1 MHETYGHG
9 SCPATSDFFANS
21 GKKSPKKRRP
31 SGRLFPALLSLAGV
45 GRRVPSRGQ
54 RAPSLARPCGLI
66 PASPCDARG
75 GQGEEGTARRATP
88 GFAYKT
94 VGPALRALT
103 APYRAHGVGLVKRS
117 GPADWGVEMAPHSR
131 CGQAIHGA
139 TVMASPTPQPS
150 RPGRAFA
157 PLRWSTGPTVGAH
170 PARPCDARG
179 GQGGGSTARRA
190 APGFA
195 RQAVGPALRA
205 LTAPYEEHVM

>member
-131 CGQAIHGA
+131 CGRAIHGA
-139 TVMASPTPQPS
+139 TIMASPTPSPAVL
-150 RPGRAFA
+150 GRAFA

-179 GQGGGSTARRA
+179 SQGEERTARRA
-190 APGFA
+190 CA
-195 RQAVGPALRA
+195 RLRA
-205 LTAPYEEHVM
+205 SGGGSGAARLEPP